1 MVLDSGELERIA
13 DDIYKDRIIT
23 GTLYCGN
30 CGYNLHGLPYVHIC
44 PECGNRYN
52 ARPRAQR
59 GIFSPTDAD
68 FPLGDILLTLLGV
81 VLTVVVVWGGM
92 NPLSY
97 AYVLFGI
104 AFGIVT
110 LGFGFRACLRL
121 SRCHK
126 TRTIARRI
134 TMQED

>member
-13 DDIYKDRIIT
+13 DDMYKDRIIT

-30 CGYNLHGLPYVHIC
+30 CGYNLHGLPYMHIC

-59 GIFSPTDAD
+59 GIFSPADAD
-68 FPLGDILLTLLGV
+68 FPLGDIVLTLLGV
-81 VLTVVVVWGGM
+81 ALTVVVWGGM

-97 AYVLFGI
+97 GYVFLGI

-110 LGFGFRACLRL
+110 LGFAFRAGLRL

-126 TRTIARRI
+126 TRAIARRI
-134 TMQED
+134 AMQED